1 MLTLEKNSLSE
12 EIEELVSLYGENRGS
27 LLEILG
33 AIEKKYGYISE
44 FAQQEVARLLNIHP
58 VEVYSFISFFSFLH
72 SKPQGRNMVRM
83 CKTIACNMKGADN
96 ISAVIEKE
104 LGIKFGETTKNRRV
118 TLEYTNCLGM
128 CDCAPAMLVNGKIHT
143 NLDVEKAIKIIN
155 ELK

>member
-96 ISAVIEKE
+96 IRSEE
-104 LGIKFGETTKNRRV
+104 RRV
-118 TLEYTNCLGM
+118 
-128 CDCAPAMLVNGKIHT
+128 GK
-143 NLDVEKAIKIIN
+143 ECRSRWSP
-155 ELK
+155 